1 MGLFD
6 AILGNASEANVEE
19 VAAEL
24 APILADDETLVYAA
38 KEIRDMYVFTDR
50 RLLLIDKQGVTGK
63 KVEYHSIPYRAI
75 SHFII
80 ETTGHFDLDAELKI
94 WISGSDE
101 AIEKELKGGETTVA
115 IQKAL
120 ANYALKK

>member
-6 AILGNASEANVEE
+6 AMLGNASEADIGE
-19 VAAEL
+19 VAEEL
-24 APILADDETLVYAA
+24 APILATDEEIVFAA

-50 RLLLIDKQGVTGK
+50 RLILIDKQGMTGK
-63 KVEYHSIPYRAI
+63 KVEYHTIPYRAI
-75 SHFII
+75 SHFIV

-101 AIEKELKGGETTVA
+101 PIEKELKGGETTVA

-120 ANYALKK
+120 ARVC